1 MVFIIHKER
10 RDLTRYYIVPKEDN
24 CKCLADNGNNFYNID
39 KTISDYNKLIFET
52 EEEANKFIEMNKL
65 EDEYKS
71 QELWI
76 CEEEYLKYNKIAFG
90 TYKYDGYVVGDP
102 RLEEKSLTIT
112 NCDKIKLTAAGLDF
126 ECDISKEYIEQ
137 FDSIIINGIKFNRE
151 VN

>member
-1 MVFIIHKER
+1 MI
-10 RDLTRYYIVPKEDN
+10 RYYIVPKEDN

-39 KTISDYNKLIFET
+39 KTILDYNKLVFET
-52 EEEANKFIEMNKL
+52 EEDANNFIETNNL
-65 EDEYKS
+65 EDEYKP

-76 CEEEYLKYNKIAFG
+76 CEEEALKYKNIAFG
-90 TYKYDGYVVGDP
+90 KYTYDTGFVIGDP

-137 FDSIIINGIKFNRE
+137 FDSIIINGIKFNKE

>member
-1 MVFIIHKER
+1 MI
-10 RDLTRYYIVPKEDN
+10 RYYIVPKEDN
-24 CKCLADNGNNFYNID
+24 CKCLAHNGCIFYDAD

-65 EDEYKS
+65 EDKYKS
-71 QELWI
+71 QEMWMR
-76 CEEEYLKYNKIAFG
+76 EEEALKYTNIAFG
-90 TYKYDGYVVGDP
+90 KYNNEIGYAVGDP
-102 RLEEKSLTIT
+102 RLEDKSLTIT

-137 FDSIIINGIKFNRE
+137 FDSIIINGIKFNKE